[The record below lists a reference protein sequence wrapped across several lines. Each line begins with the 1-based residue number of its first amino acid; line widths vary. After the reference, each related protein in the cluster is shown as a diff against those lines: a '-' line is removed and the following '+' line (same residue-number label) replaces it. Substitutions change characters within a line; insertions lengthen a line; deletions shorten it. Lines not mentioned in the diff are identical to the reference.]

1 MSSLSRLTAALG
13 SATNEF
19 TVAAASL
26 NFDFSLM
33 KVEVP
38 VEFQSIGGQLSSKR
52 RNDAESGAPH
62 RTARILGA
70 LFEDVLPATPRLVK
84 AYGTRVS
91 EILDSANQ
99 KGPDASRYGMFKGF
113 TGADGTSIWAAAT
126 SGPGALQIQLLTCM
140 LARLWEGPEATSV
153 WAEIIKERKKE
164 IAAKFENEEALHFK
178 TMNIAM
184 QPDISRAQLAEWDAS
199 ARAWL
204 RTADMIKAKE
214 QTKFRLILENID
226 APVNSDMKVYSSVMA
241 AWKIAVSSME
251 AILEGKPQGFENA
264 GLRDGALLLGLCAW
278 HLYPNLLVLGKK
290 PVELSLNDPL
300 MPSGVT
306 ITIGLQRPDE
316 DHDRRGIYWSLSLAH
331 LRYYGRPVET
341 ERAFNLRTSR
351 LTFEELAPVIFGSLI
366 HRWKNLGSDPRSYAG
381 WFEAFY
387 DALLQDEGNRN
398 PENSSGVTSRTHSL
412 WVFKSSINWLRM
424 LINAATAILETKET
438 GQSPSGRLCN
448 LGIRHGH
455 RLLGDSPADPGEEL
469 FGLCN
474 PSILLSIMKGP
485 EEQITYLRHIAK
497 KRDLNGRSAYI
508 RYVDTRTEVG
518 PRPFQYASARPQVRS
533 KSCLKDRDTHSSTVS
548 ENLPESQIHRRW
560 LHCQPPRE
568 VPRQDMIS
576 LQRSK
581 RKYPFSAEDNDLE
594 SRELPHLISSR
605 VQAGFIEIHVH
616 NQDQFVSDL
625 QNPMVFSTR
634 RTISNPAPNLF
645 HSSRDNVYQCYFGD
659 PNTAALF
666 VQVHGTSPSRATYSK
681 DQYDTSV
688 RYLHNIDDIRWALQ
702 AGLLDMNALWGHILI
717 FSQKNSQ
724 LCHPLRA
731 LTTGANIYNLL
742 PGATVA
748 IEIMK
753 RPILATQWALT
764 TARQA
769 DSGSFPLQ
777 PFPISRTETFACVAY
792 FESGH
797 CDIQP
802 HNLHSVMAMSSGDSI
817 FVAAPLLC
825 DPVERPHPY
834 ELRRIVGNVGRAG
847 ITMLTPPKSP
857 MMQEAELENWNVIN
871 HVEFDGNPEDNF
883 EGTTLH
889 LYFTN
894 YNVPISIGDIG
905 GQDPEVSL
913 LETVISVQD
922 GNKWVG
928 DIDPLSA
935 LESRWLKWL
944 PRTSLC
950 RHKMPT
956 KPRTK
961 FVAIDNWMELTETME
976 SMAVVRAHKNWTAR
990 LAATSFSVMRGE
1002 GGKFYTVVCP
1012 EDMCWECSFDALERI
1027 SDETSLLSQPPTSQL
1042 MCIW

>member
-19 TVAAASL
+19 TVAAAAL

-164 IAAKFENEEALHFK
+164 IA
-178 TMNIAM
+178 
-184 QPDISRAQLAEWDAS
+184 
-199 ARAWL
+199 
-204 RTADMIKAKE
+204 
-214 QTKFRLILENID
+214 TK
-226 APVNSDMKVYSSVMA
+226 
-241 AWKIAVSSME
+241 
-251 AILEGKPQGFENA
+251 FENA

-351 LTFEELAPVIFGSLI
+351 LTFEELAPVIFGSLV

-455 RLLGDSPADPGEEL
+455 RLLGDSPAGPGEEL

-560 LHCQPPRE
+560 LHCQPPQE
-568 VPRQDMIS
+568 VPSQDMIS

-666 VQVHGTSPSRATYSK
+666 VQVHGISPSRATYSK

-769 DSGSFPLQ
+769 DSGSFKPLQ
-777 PFPISRTETFACVAY
+777 PFPISRSETFACVAY

-1012 EDMCWECSFDALERI
+1012 EDMCWECSSDALEQM